1 MLKCFLDIDGVLTDF
16 PTAMNAYLGLS
27 IPVSKFN
34 DIDLVDELDMTIP
47 ELDAK
52 LGKDFWEH
60 LPWLPTGRAVLS
72 TVEKY
77 FGRDNICLFS
87 FPSYNPEGATGKI
100 LWIRK
105 NLPDYTNR
113 FLLGTLKYFCA
124 NSNAILIDDK
134 EKNVREFKQNGGL
147 AIQVPT
153 QGNELKDCDVL
164 DYLNERLSLM
174 VPQIS

>member
-1 MLKCFLDIDGVLTDF
+1 
-16 PTAMNAYLGLS
+16 
-27 IPVSKFN
+27 
-34 DIDLVDELDMTIP
+34 MTIP

-52 LGKDFWEH
+52 LGKDFWQN
-60 LPWLPTGRAVLS
+60 LPWLPTGRKVL
-72 TVEKY
+72 TLVEDY
-77 FGRDNICLFS
+77 FGRDNVCLFS

-124 NSNAILIDDK
+124 NPNIVLLDDK
-134 EKNVREFKQNGGL
+134 EKNVREFKQYGGL

-153 QGNELKDCDVL
+153 LGNQLRDADVL
-164 DYLNERLSLM
+164 DYLDERLSLM
-174 VPQIS
+174 VPRNLN